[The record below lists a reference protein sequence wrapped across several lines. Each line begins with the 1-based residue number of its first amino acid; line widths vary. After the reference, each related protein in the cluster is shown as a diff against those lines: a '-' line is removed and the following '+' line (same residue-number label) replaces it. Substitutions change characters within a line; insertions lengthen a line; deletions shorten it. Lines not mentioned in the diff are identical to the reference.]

1 MDETGRNERKWY
13 VALQTTHLV
22 KHDKKINQTTHL
34 ITIAILLNR

>member
-22 KHDKKINQTTHL
+22 KHDKKNQTTHL